1 MSVCLSVESALRT
14 IRARVV
20 AEMPASLTASA
31 LARLDDE
38 KLEQLTLRA
47 TELSALMGKVNE
59 ALEREKT
66 PSPAPPPP
74 PHQPPPARRDKLS
87 QSLPMDADAPGFSR
101 SLPTHP
107 AAKKVLVDKYA
118 EIALFDAEQNQKEI
132 LRVGA
137 LEQQKKVALKKEL
150 DEQIR
155 VKQAAM
161 LKERS
166 QDREWLQREQAR
178 VLIWNEEEKKK
189 IAEEKRK
196 YAEIRVQRE
205 QQLREGAAL
214 RKRDEDEMRTYEV
227 GILQDIHVQL
237 QKEKA
242 VEAAKRARDA
252 EALRQ
257 LALQNIENDK
267 LLRIRKAEEFKA
279 MRALEAQWSG
289 VLDKQ
294 ERQRTRLLKQ
304 TYARQAKQY
313 AASESM
319 QAIMNKQGQADEER
333 AIARQ
338 KADERAAREKV
349 EAQKAHR
356 AGLQHDCLDV
366 LAIQVRD
373 RQRRAYE
380 DIKRDAAAVEREKID
395 IIKAEIA
402 DSEFRETK
410 RLEALAYARE
420 LQEQRR
426 VQETRKTLEPFLM
439 SRPERQMNAEMIGRL
454 PSY

>member
-1 MSVCLSVESALRT
+1 
-14 IRARVV
+14 
-20 AEMPASLTASA
+20 MPASLTASA

-74 PHQPPPARRDKLS
+74 PRQPPPARRDKLS
-87 QSLPMDADAPGFSR
+87 QSLPMDADAPGFNQT
-101 SLPTHP
+101 LPTHP

-161 LKERS
+161 LKERA
-166 QDREWLQREQAR
+166 QDREWLHREQAR

-214 RKRDEDEMRTYEV
+214 RKRDEDEMRAYEV

-242 VEAAKRARDA
+242 IEAAKRARDA

-267 LLRIRKAEEFKA
+267 LLKIRKAEEFKA

-349 EAQKAHR
+349 AAQKAHR
-356 AGLQHDCLDV
+356 AGLQADCLDV

-395 IIKAEIA
+395 LIKAEIA
-402 DSEFRETK
+402 DSKFRETK
-410 RLEALAYARE
+410 RLESIAYAHE

-426 VQETRKTLEPFLM
+426 IQETRKTLEPFLM